1 MGSLNMI
8 STLLAPFKV
17 DKEQQALTQTEHKL
31 ISEKAVNC
39 FTKKLKDAIL
49 TEDFSKYQNCINE
62 ALNNRYNVNV
72 NSCGMCYSFR
82 NGALISISQI

>member
-1 MGSLNMI
+1 MI

-17 DKEQQALTQTEHKL
+17 DKEQQALTQAEHKL
-31 ISEKAVNC
+31 ISEKDANL
-39 FTKKLKDAIL
+39 FTIKLKDAIL
-49 TEDFSKYQNCINE
+49 IEDSSKYQDCINE
-62 ALNNRYNVNV
+62 ARKNRYTVSV